1 MLILLLMATAEFPR
15 RAEKDRSKLESCWS
29 CLKAKVIAGDYDR
42 QLGWQTP
49 ERGEDTVQRGIL
61 MQGGIL
67 TGAVWI
73 PHFPRLQCPGLL
85 LQGDP
90 LQPKEQSP
98 GREEKRK
105 FLPALD
111 RKSHRICP
119 LAEKY
124 LPDIF

>member
-1 MLILLLMATAEFPR
+1 MATAEFPW
-15 RAEKDRSKLESCWS
+15 RAEDKSKLESCWS
-29 CLKAKVIAGDYDR
+29 CLKAHVIAGDYDR

-49 ERGEDTVQRGIL
+49 ERAEDTVQRGIP
-61 MQGGIL
+61 

-73 PHFPRLQCPGLL
+73 PHFPRLQCPELL
-85 LQGDP
+85 LQRDP
-90 LQPKEQSP
+90 PQSKEQPP

-111 RKSHRICP
+111 RKSGIICP